1 MKFLKLHLTAF
12 GCFTDTSLD
21 FGPDGGALHVIL
33 GPNEAGKS
41 TTLRAL
47 SGLLYGIAV
56 QSRDNFRH
64 EFKSLRIG
72 AELLG
77 ADGRRGTFQ
86 RRKGSKDTLL
96 DQDDNKLPD
105 AALHD
110 FLGRVSTETFENVFR
125 LDYASL
131 RQGGDDLLVGKGDLA
146 ASLFQAGSGLTG
158 LRNVLAA
165 LEAES
170 TKLFTNSTKSTAQIN
185 VELKKYKDSRDEVTK
200 TSVKPREHHTTI
212 ESLTAKE
219 VERRKLDDRMRVL
232 DAEKQ
237 RLIRLQLALPD
248 VTLRQALLSQQSE
261 LGDVVLLSE
270 SAAEDRKQAERD
282 RHEAGSNR
290 DQAEAVISDLQ
301 NKLGQT
307 PVQMELLSQAKTIT
321 DLNQR
326 IRSFQDAV
334 RDLPGVRSEQ
344 RLLVVEARE
353 ILAALRPDLSL
364 DRAETLRLNAI
375 QTERIRSLAA
385 EFLTLDERERL
396 AAKSVKT
403 AHDNWRQSQ
412 EQLEAVLLPPDPS
425 SLKNAKDRITRQ
437 GELEKTLNAQRERL
451 DKEALQADVEL
462 RRWSGWQGTLEQL
475 EALSVPEL
483 ETVERFDREFETIN
497 GELAELDKE
506 IKKIRDRAAQLDIEL
521 QTFRLSGSVPSE
533 LELNN
538 ARTHRDRGWQLIRRA
553 WLDGV
558 SDPADE
564 AGFSPDQPLPDTYE
578 ATVNQA
584 DMLAD
589 RLRREAERVTHQAR
603 RLAERQGLDRSVAKL
618 AERRQQIVDR
628 TDVASSWQEAWQSA
642 GIDPQTPREMRVWLS
657 RHANFVNQARALRE
671 QRQSIQQLR
680 LQIDQCVDE
689 LSGSL
694 QTLGEPS
701 RIASES
707 LADLLQRADDTV
719 KRLNDGRKSHSEI
732 TRRAD
737 DHKREH
743 LKAVRLH
750 EQAQGSLS
758 NWQIQWQEAVSPLGL
773 AGEIRPHETNAL
785 LDRHSQLFG
794 NLQKAANLDS
804 RGRAMDETV
813 GKFQQDVAA
822 LSDSLAPEL
831 RTTPVD
837 QAAAKLQSML
847 DAANRAQVLHQAH
860 SKQLADE
867 QLKFDR
873 AEADLRNAQQWL
885 NELMA
890 QARVSDPESL
900 ALAETRSSQARKLA
914 GDLNAVDQRLVH
926 SAAGAPLEQLLREVA
941 SLNADRLP
949 SDIEGLNRDLNE
961 LKPRNE
967 LLIGDLRSLRDELQ
981 KMDGSAQAAAAA
993 EVAQSALATAHHGA
1007 EQYIRLRLA
1016 AAILRRYLDH
1026 YREQNQDP
1034 VIARAGELF
1043 PRLTLGSFARLKV
1056 GFDEKDRPVLL
1067 GVRPDGEE
1075 VGMEGMSDGT
1085 RDQLFLALRLA
1096 SLERHLSAAEPL
1108 PFVVDDI
1115 LIHFDDA
1122 RASAALKVLAEFAQ
1136 HTQVLLFTHHTRI
1149 RDLARDTVQS
1159 PFVTLHELTSN

>member
-86 RRKGSKDTLL
+86 RRKGNKDTLL
-96 DQDDNKLPD
+96 DQDDKKLPD
-105 AALHD
+105 SALHE

-158 LRNVLAA
+158 LRHVLAA
-165 LEAES
+165 LDAEASQLFAYRSSKALVNRAVSEYDEAE
-170 TKLFTNSTKSTAQIN
+170 AQ
-185 VELKKYKDSRDEVTK
+185 KRDL
-200 TSVKPREHHTTI
+200 SVKPRKYLATV
-212 ESLTAKE
+212 ESLATKE
-219 VERRKLDDRMRVL
+219 AELRSLDDQMSRL
-232 DAEKQ
+232 NAEKQ
-237 RLIRLQLALPD
+237 RLTRLQLALPG
-248 VTLRQALLSQQSE
+248 VTLRQTLLSQQSE

-270 SAAEDRKQAERD
+270 SAVEDRKQAERD
-282 RHEAGSNR
+282 LREAGSNR
-290 DQAEAVISDLQ
+290 DQAEAVIGDLQ
-301 NKLGQT
+301 NKLGQS
-307 PVQMELLSQAKTIT
+307 PVQTELLSQAKTIT

-326 IRSFQDAV
+326 VRSFQDAM
-334 RDLPGVRSEQ
+334 RDLPVVRSEQ
-344 RLLVVEARE
+344 RQFVVEARE
-353 ILAALRPDLSL
+353 ILAALHPDLSL

-375 QTERIRSLAA
+375 QTGQIRSLAA
-385 EFLTLDERERL
+385 EFLTLDERERQ
-396 AAKSVKT
+396 AARNVET
-403 AHDNWRQSQ
+403 AHDKWRQTQ
-412 EQLEAVLLPPDPS
+412 DQLEVARLPPDPS
-425 SLKNAKDRITRQ
+425 GLKNVKDRIVRR
-437 GELEKTLNAQRERL
+437 GELEKTLNAQSERL
-451 DKEALQADVEL
+451 RTEALQADVEL
-462 RRWSGWQGTLEQL
+462 RRWTGWPGTLEQL

-483 ETVERFDREFETIN
+483 ETVERFDRVFESIN
-497 GELAELDKE
+497 RELADLDKE

-521 QTFRLSGSVPSE
+521 QTLQLGGSVPSE

-538 ARTHRDRGWQLIRRA
+538 ARTRRDRGWQLIRRA

-558 SDPADE
+558 SDPVGE
-564 AGFSPDQPLPDTYE
+564 AAFSPDQPLPETYE

-603 RLAERQGLDRSVAKL
+603 YFAERQGLDRSETELAK
-618 AERRQQIVDR
+618 RRQQIVDR
-628 TDVASSWQEAWQSA
+628 TDVASNWQEAWQPA
-642 GIDPQTPREMRVWLS
+642 GVDPQTPREMRAWLS
-657 RHANFVNQARALRE
+657 RHANLVNQARALRE
-671 QRQSIQQLR
+671 QRQSIQQLHG
-680 LQIDQCVDE
+680 QIDQCVDE
-689 LSGSL
+689 LSGTL
-694 QTLGEPS
+694 QSLGEPS

-719 KRLNDGRKSHSEI
+719 KRLNDGRKTHSDI
-732 TRRAD
+732 TQRAD
-737 DHKREH
+737 DRKREH
-743 LKAVRLH
+743 LQAVRLH
-750 EQAQGSLS
+750 EQARDSLS
-758 NWQIQWQEAVSPLGL
+758 KWRIQWQEAVSPLGL
-773 AGEIRPHETNAL
+773 AGEIRPNETNAL
-785 LDRHSQLFG
+785 LDRHSKLFG
-794 NLQKAANLDS
+794 NLQEAANRDS
-804 RGRAMDETV
+804 RVREMEESV
-813 GKFQQDVAA
+813 RQFQQGVVA
-822 LSDSLAPEL
+822 LSDSLATEL
-831 RTTPVD
+831 RAIPAD
-837 QAAAKLQSML
+837 QAAATLQSML

-867 QLKFDR
+867 KRKFDR
-873 AEADLRNAQQWL
+873 AVADLRKAQQRL

-890 QARVSDPESL
+890 QARVSDLDSL
-900 ALAETRSSQARKLA
+900 TQAETRSAQARKLA
-914 GDLNAVDQRLVH
+914 SDLDAVEQRLVH
-926 SAAGAPLEQLLREVA
+926 SAAGAPLEQLLNEVA
-941 SLNADRLP
+941 SLDADRLP
-949 SDIEGLNRDLNE
+949 SDIEGLTRDLNE

-967 LLIGDLRSLRDELQ
+967 LLIGDLRSLHDELQ

-993 EVAQSALATAHHGA
+993 EAAQSALATAQHGA

-1115 LIHFDDA
+1115 LINFDDA
-1122 RASAALKVLAEFAQ
+1122 RASAALQVLAEFAQ

-1149 RDLARDTVQS
+1149 RDLAREAVQS
-1159 PFVTLHELTSN
+1159 PFVTLHELTNN